1 VGKISVIVPVYNT
14 EKYIAECLESLFNQT
29 YKNIEILLINDGSNQ
44 ECTEKLETLSE
55 AHDNIRLFHFDAN
68 KGVGAARNF
77 GVKAST
83 GDFIYFLDSDDYI
96 PEKTLE
102 ILIHHIKDNDM
113 IRGRIKS
120 THFAKSFA
128 VIFDGIYNAK
138 IHTDEKYKFIKNK
151 SALNFLIRKDFIIS
165 NHLYFAED
173 VRIYADL
180 EFIVP
185 ALINVPHL
193 PHVKEAI
200 YFKRKRNA
208 PILNPSLMQEDV
220 SLRISDF
227 IHMYIRLKDK
237 YEDALADVFLDIR
250 FLNFYRKTIVTFFKD
265 EKTIESY
272 FQDLLEAMSRVDEN
286 ILKTYDYV
294 LKKEVQTIK
303 KGSLAQYKRV
313 NRRHQFLRD
322 FKTGCKS
329 RKKFKR
335 FLYKRFFNKQSIK
348 NNWVFFESFHGR
360 SYSDSPKYI
369 YQHMIENNM
378 NYKYIWCVNDHTD
391 IPGNPIKIKRFSLR
405 YYYYLA
411 KSKYWVS
418 NSRFPNDTVK
428 REEHVYVQTWHG
440 TPLKR
445 LAGDMENVLMPGT
458 NVEKYKRNFYNE
470 TQRWDY
476 LVSPNA
482 YSTNI
487 FEQAFWFDRNIIE
500 SGYPRNDILY
510 NKNSD
515 EDIVA
520 VKRKLGIPNEKKVI
534 LYAPTWRDDEYY
546 GKGKYKF
553 TLALDLQKMQ
563 ECLGDEYIVLLRMH
577 YFIASQMDVSDVQGF
592 AFDVSD
598 YEDIGELY
606 LISDMLITD
615 YSSVF
620 FDYAHLKRPILFYTY
635 DLDKYRGQLRGFYF
649 DMEEEVPGPLLKTTD
664 EVIEA
669 IGDIGHVQTEYQ
681 NKYDEFHNTYC
692 LWDHGDASSAV
703 VKEVFEK

>member
-1 VGKISVIVPVYNT
+1 
-14 EKYIAECLESLFNQT
+14 
-29 YKNIEILLINDGSNQ
+29 
-44 ECTEKLETLSE
+44 
-55 AHDNIRLFHFDAN
+55 
-68 KGVGAARNF
+68 
-77 GVKAST
+77 
-83 GDFIYFLDSDDYI
+83 
-96 PEKTLE
+96 
-102 ILIHHIKDNDM
+102 
-113 IRGRIKS
+113 
-120 THFAKSFA
+120 
-128 VIFDGIYNAK
+128 
-138 IHTDEKYKFIKNK
+138 
-151 SALNFLIRKDFIIS
+151 
-165 NHLYFAED
+165 
-173 VRIYADL
+173 
-180 EFIVP
+180 
-185 ALINVPHL
+185 
-193 PHVKEAI
+193 
-200 YFKRKRNA
+200 
-208 PILNPSLMQEDV
+208 
-220 SLRISDF
+220 
-227 IHMYIRLKDK
+227 
-237 YEDALADVFLDIR
+237 
-250 FLNFYRKTIVTFFKD
+250 
-265 EKTIESY
+265 
-272 FQDLLEAMSRVDEN
+272 
-286 ILKTYDYV
+286 
-294 LKKEVQTIK
+294 
-303 KGSLAQYKRV
+303 
-313 NRRHQFLRD
+313 
-322 FKTGCKS
+322 
-329 RKKFKR
+329 
-335 FLYKRFFNKQSIK
+335 
-348 NNWVFFESFHGR
+348 
-360 SYSDSPKYI
+360 
-369 YQHMIENNM
+369 
-378 NYKYIWCVNDHTD
+378 
-391 IPGNPIKIKRFSLR
+391 
-405 YYYYLA
+405 
-411 KSKYWVS
+411 YWVS

-534 LYAPTWRDDEYY
+534 LYTPTWRDDEYY

-563 ECLGDEYIVLLRMH
+563 ECLGDEYHVLLRMH

-606 LISDMLITD
+606 LISDILITD